1 MFRPTKKLI
10 GLVLLLSLIFAGS
23 SLARP
28 TVTHARQETITVTA
42 NTVNVRMG
50 PGLAY
55 DTMAQLKK
63 GDKITVITQK
73 NSWYQVRLSSDK
85 IGWVA
90 SWLLKNTEISSATN
104 TEGTI
109 NTANVLAKE
118 NPADDSD
125 TLGTLQ
131 PNATVTVVYEKTGW
145 SQILFK
151 KTVAWVKSAYITE
164 KKTSDNTTENIQP
177 TVDSSIKSLTLHDDN
192 VKLRSSPSIGGH
204 IKATLSKK
212 SQLTYLATAGDWY
225 KVQTKD
231 GKTGYVANWTATPST
246 SNKPVTT
253 NANDLA
259 EATIVLDAGHGG
271 NDSGA
276 LSQKKTYEKT
286 FTLQI
291 VKKVAA
297 KLRQGGAHVVLT
309 RKSDKYVGLS
319 PRPALAKKVHAD
331 AFISIHL
338 DSSPENNQASG
349 TTTYYYGKS
358 KDKPLANALNKQLDH
373 LPLDNRGVEFGNF
386 LVLRDNKQ
394 PAVLLE
400 LGYINDSNDYKHIH
414 SSSYQTEIANDIYK
428 GLTRYFK

>member
-1 MFRPTKKLI
+1 MRYPTIKI
-10 GLVLLLSLIFAGS
+10 FGLVLLLSLIFAGS

-28 TVTHARQETITVTA
+28 STTYARQETITVTA

-55 DTMAQLKK
+55 ETMAQLKK
-63 GDKITVITQK
+63 DDKITVITQK
-73 NSWYQVRLSSDK
+73 NSWYQVRLGNDK

-104 TEGTI
+104 TQGTI
-109 NTANVLAKE
+109 NTANVAAKE

-131 PNATVTVVYEKTGW
+131 QDATVTVVYEKTGW
-145 SQILFK
+145 SQILFQ

-164 KKTSDNTTENIQP
+164 QSTADATTANTEL
-177 TVDSSIKSLTLHDDN
+177 TVDSSIKSLTLNDAN
-192 VKLRSSPSIGGH
+192 VKLRATPAIGGH
-204 IKATLSKK
+204 VKATLKQK
-212 SQLTYLATAGDWY
+212 TQLTYLATAGDWY
-225 KVQTKD
+225 KVQTKA
-231 GKTGYVANWTATPST
+231 GQTGYVASWTVTPSS

-253 NANDLA
+253 NASDLA

-276 LSQKKTYEKT
+276 LSQKNTYEKT

-291 VKKVAA
+291 VKKIAA

-309 RKSDKYVGLS
+309 RKSDKFVDLA

-338 DSSPENNQASG
+338 DSSPKSNQASG

-358 KDKPLANALNKQLDH
+358 KDKPLAKALNTQLDN
-373 LPLDNRGVEFGNF
+373 LPLTNRGTEFGNF

-400 LGYINDSNDYKHIH
+400 LGYINDSKDYAQIR
-414 SSSYQTEIANDIYK
+414 SSSYQNEVAGDIYK